1 MEFVVSDD
9 HPGLKRAAAEVLPEA
24 AWPALTL
31 GCPASRVAGSGAAHG
46 REKTLPVLK
55 RWLIPDAKGRA

>member
-31 GCPASRVAGSGAAHG
+31 GCPASRVAGSARRAVLC
-46 REKTLPVLK
+46 EKK
-55 RWLIPDAKGRA
+55 HCRF